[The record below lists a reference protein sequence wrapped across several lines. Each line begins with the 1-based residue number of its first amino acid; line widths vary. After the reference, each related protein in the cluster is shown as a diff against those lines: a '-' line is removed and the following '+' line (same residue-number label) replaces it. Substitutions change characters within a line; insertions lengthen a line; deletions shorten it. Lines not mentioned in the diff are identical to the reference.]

1 MRVLILLGW
10 LFLVL
15 FLVWPVVRR
24 LLPRRNHPLDGARR
38 PPGGARDELM
48 KDPVCN
54 TYVLRSRAV
63 TRQTGGTT
71 HYFCSHEC
79 AVRYSAVRGEG

>member
-1 MRVLILLGW
+1 
-10 LFLVL
+10 
-15 FLVWPVVRR
+15 
-24 LLPRRNHPLDGARR
+24 
-38 PPGGARDELM
+38 M

>member
-38 PPGGARDELM
+38 PPGARDELVQ
-48 KDPVCN
+48 DPVCH

-63 TRQTGGTT
+63 TRLAGGTT
-71 HYFCSHEC
+71 HYFCSREC
-79 AVRYSAVRGEG
+79 AARYSAIRGDG